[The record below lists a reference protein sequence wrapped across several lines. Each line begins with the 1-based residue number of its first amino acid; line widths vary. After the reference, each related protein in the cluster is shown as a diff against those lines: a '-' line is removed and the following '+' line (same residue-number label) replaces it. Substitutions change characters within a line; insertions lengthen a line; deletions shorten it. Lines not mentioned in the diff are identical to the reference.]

1 MFKDCGSFY
10 MRVPEGYTGPL
21 DAVIYYPSN
30 TPDMGNEGAETYP
43 FEAYAAANPDKI
55 VIINKEIYYDSDA
68 VYETLSEM
76 NNSGEVQVGLID
88 IFTHSKTDTAGIK
101 SAIAADNFGFQVA
114 HNSSLDSNGSL
125 SRFNT
130 RRDGEIVDY
139 NDNGVPIRINALS
152 HEEINAFA
160 DTGSMLVLF
169 EQSGSG
175 KSQLNEFINQLEPG
189 KEVPMMY
196 ITCKLPGAPDDA
208 AWNRNHKSMVL
219 DPING
224 GYIDAL
230 NGTGSLS
237 LEGGRIK
244 SYSFEMYDYS
254 THDWKSYTQDEAEQI
269 LASYGQSL
277 RDYLPSALPSSI
289 DTGKLVNI
297 SADGIRI
304 NLEAAVG
311 NLPSRDDLLVYKDEL
326 SAFLN
331 SSMLAALATDA
342 SDSSNLI
349 NLINNFISNSI
360 LKGESW
366 NIAYEKLGVYN
377 EKLNERIMAANEL
390 GETLRSAVSA
400 LLGCMTEYD
409 VIDTSKLEELKE
421 EVHRL
426 EESIADLN
434 TRLYKY
440 EEYTDEH
447 GNSGTRKVKD
457 EGVQDQIDAL
467 EEQKREIEKYIAAI
481 EKLQATYDGV
491 KPTLEAAL
499 AKVSAFSGEIASITP
514 SPAYSYVA

>member
-30 TPDMGNEGAETYP
+30 TPAMGNESAETYP
-43 FEAYAAANPDKI
+43 FETYAAANPDKI
-55 VIINKEIYYDSDA
+55 VIINKQVYYDSDA

-88 IFTHSKTDTAGIK
+88 IFTHSKSDTAGIK

-114 HNSSLDSNGSL
+114 HNSSMDSNGSL

-130 RRDGEIVDY
+130 RRNGEIVDY
-139 NDNGVPIRINALS
+139 NDNGVPIRISALS

-169 EQSGSG
+169 EQTGSG
-175 KSQLNEFINQLEPG
+175 KTQLNEFINQLEPG

-196 ITCKLPGAPDDA
+196 VTCKLPGAPDMS
-208 AWNRNHKSMVL
+208 AWNRNHKSMVV

-230 NGTGSLS
+230 HGTGSITLD
-237 LEGGRIK
+237 GGRIK
-244 SYSFEMYDYS
+244 DYSFEMYDYS
-254 THDWKSYTQDEAEQI
+254 TNSWKSYTQDEAEQI
-269 LASYGQSL
+269 LASYGQNL
-277 RDYLPSALPSSI
+277 RDYIPSTLPSDI
-289 DTGKLVNI
+289 NTGKLVNI

-304 NLEAAVG
+304 DLGAAVG
-311 NLPSRDDLLVYKDEL
+311 NLPSRDNLLVYKGEL
-326 SAFLN
+326 SSFLG
-331 SSMLAALATDA
+331 SSMLSALSTDA
-342 SDSSNLI
+342 SDSSRLI
-349 NLINNFISNSI
+349 NLINNFISNGI

-366 NIAYEKLGVYN
+366 NIAYEKLGIYN

-390 GETLRSAVSA
+390 GEALRSAVSA
-400 LLGCMTEYD
+400 LLGCMTDYD
-409 VIDTSKLEELKE
+409 MIDTSKLEELKQQVIE
-421 EVHRL
+421 LERL
-426 EESIADLN
+426 IADLY
-434 TRLYKY
+434 THLYK
-440 EEYTDEH
+440 EETYTDEK
-447 GNSGTRKVKD
+447 GNTCKKTVKD
-457 EGVQDQIDAL
+457 EGVERQIKAL
-467 EEQKREIEKYIAAI
+467 EEEKREIEKYIAAI

-499 AKVSAFSGEIASITP
+499 AKVSAFSNEIASITP
-514 SPAYSYVA
+514 SPSYSYVA